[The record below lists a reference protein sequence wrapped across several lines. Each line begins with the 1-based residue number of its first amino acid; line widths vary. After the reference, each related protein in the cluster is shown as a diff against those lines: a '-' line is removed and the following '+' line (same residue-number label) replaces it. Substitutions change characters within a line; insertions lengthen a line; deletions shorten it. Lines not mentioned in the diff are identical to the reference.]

1 MFSIDKEFSYCYSH
15 RVHSQVLNS
24 AFSLT
29 SMCKCRRLHGHQGVV
44 KIGLQ
49 AEALNNDMVTDFNHL
64 AWVKRIV
71 DDVLDHRFI
80 IDGHDPMLPM
90 IFPEAHEFKECLVNH
105 EWYTMFDTDRLTE
118 VLKAKNLPEDVI
130 GIILE
135 KCSSMVMVDF
145 APTSENLCKWFYDI
159 AAKEMEQFAQQEGF
173 RVAYVEFWE
182 TPKSHCRYDA
192 PAP

>member
-1 MFSIDKEFSYCYSH
+1 MFSIDKVFEFDYAHKVWNQS
-15 RVHSQVLNS
+15 LNS
-24 AFSLT
+24 LFSLT
-29 SMCKCRRLHGHQGVV
+29 NMCKCRRLHGHHGLL

-49 AEALNNDMVTDFNHL
+49 AETLNNGMVTDFNHL

-80 IDGHDPMLPM
+80 IDSHDPMLPM
-90 IFPEAHEFKECLVNH
+90 LFPEVKDYKGCLDDH
-105 EWYTMFDTDRLTE
+105 HWYTMFDMDKLTE
-118 VLKAKNLPEDVI
+118 AVPDSDIKS
-130 GIILE
+130 IILE

-145 APTSENLCKWFYDI
+145 VPTSENLCKWFYDI
-159 AAKEMEQFAQQEGF
+159 AAKEMEQFAEQEGF

-192 PAP
+192 PAA

>member
-1 MFSIDKEFSYCYSH
+1 MFSIDKQYDFCYMH
-15 RVHSQVLNS
+15 RVFSQILNPT
-24 AFSLT
+24 FSLT
-29 SMCKCRRLHGHQGVV
+29 CMCKCRRLHGHQGVV

-49 AEALNNDMVTDFNHL
+49 AETLNKGMVTDFNHL
-64 AWVKRIV
+64 TWLKRIT
-71 DDVLDHRFI
+71 DDVLDHRCI
-80 IDGHDPMLPM
+80 ICGRDPMLPM
-90 IFPEAHEFKECLVNH
+90 IFPEAHEFKECLVDH
-105 EWYTMFDTDRLTE
+105 KWYTMFDTDRLTE
-118 VLKAKNLPEDVI
+118 ALKAKNMPADVI

-145 APTSENLCKWFYDI
+145 VPTSENLCKWFYDI
-159 AAKEMEQFAQQEGF
+159 AAKEMEQFAEQEGF